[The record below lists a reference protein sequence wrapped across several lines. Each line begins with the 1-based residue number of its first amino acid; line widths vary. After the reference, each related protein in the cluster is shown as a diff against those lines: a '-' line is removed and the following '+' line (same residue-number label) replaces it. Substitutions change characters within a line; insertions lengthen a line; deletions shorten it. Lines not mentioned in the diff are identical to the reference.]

1 MPDRIPMY
9 PPVIPALAPT
19 RERPLWSVMIPVY
32 NCAEYLP
39 ETLQSVLQQA
49 SAETAMQIEV
59 IDDASTDADVKAIVQ
74 QVGQGRVKYFRQ
86 PENVGSL
93 RNFETCLHRAQGQL
107 VHLLHGDDR
116 VLPGYYDKISFLFQQ
131 FPEAGAA
138 YCRFNYVDGKGDK
151 IYDQRP
157 EITTDG
163 ILPNWLL
170 KIAEYQRMQ
179 YVAVTVR
186 REVYEKMGGFYGVT
200 YGEDWEMWVRIAHNY
215 PIAYTPEILADYRK
229 HISSI
234 SGQKFLS
241 GQHLNDLIQVMYY
254 IQQYLPAEQRAPVF
268 TKSKKFYAAYGLR
281 LANQLW
287 HLNHD
292 KASAHAQIK
301 SSLSLFNTLSL
312 YPQVAKIYLK
322 MLINWQ

>member
-1 MPDRIPMY
+1 MPERIPLS
-9 PPVIPALAPT
+9 PPVIPALPETMA
-19 RERPLWSVMIPVY
+19 RPLWSVMIPVY
-32 NCAEYLP
+32 NCAEFLP
-39 ETLQSVLQQA
+39 ETLKSVLQQA
-49 SAETAMQIEV
+49 LPESEMQIEV
-59 IDDASTDADVKAIVQ
+59 IDDASTDADVAAIVQ
-74 QVGQGRVKYFRQ
+74 QIGKGRVKYFRQ
-86 PENVGSL
+86 SKNVGSL
-93 RNFETCLHRAQGQL
+93 RNFETSINRAQGHL
-107 VHLLHGDDR
+107 IHLLHGDDR
-116 VLPGYYDKISFLFQQ
+116 ILPGYYNKISELMRK
-131 FPEAGAA
+131 FPAAGAA
-138 YCRFNYVDGKGDK
+138 FCRYNYVDGKGEK

-157 EITTDG
+157 EILHDG
-163 ILPNWLL
+163 LLPDWLL

-186 REVYEKMGGFYGVT
+186 REVYEKLGSFYGVT
-200 YGEDWEMWVRIAHNY
+200 YGEDWEMWVRIAHSY
-215 PIAYTPEILADYRK
+215 PVAYTPDVLADYRK

-241 GQHLNDLIQVMYY
+241 GQHLHDLIQVMHY